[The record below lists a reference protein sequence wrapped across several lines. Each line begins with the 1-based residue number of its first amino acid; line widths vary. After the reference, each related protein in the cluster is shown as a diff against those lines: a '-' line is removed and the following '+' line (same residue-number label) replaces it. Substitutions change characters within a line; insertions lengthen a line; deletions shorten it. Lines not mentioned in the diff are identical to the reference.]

1 MKRNVLILFAICV
14 LTLLMSNAVSA
25 QSYNRIAEKKITLT
39 KGKKLVIKGEIRDSD
54 EISYQFKARA
64 GQKLTV
70 KIFGKDADFVL
81 YALHSF
87 DVEAIAGDTKF
98 WSGTLPKK
106 VDGKCEIVVHSNYKV
121 ADYRLEIT
129 LK

>member
-1 MKRNVLILFAICV
+1 MKKNLLVLLAICL
-14 LTLLMSNAVSA
+14 LTTVAVSA
-25 QSYNRIAEKKITLT
+25 QSYNRIKEKKITLVS
-39 KGKKLVIKGEIRDSD
+39 GKKLVLNGEVRDSD

-70 KIFGKDADFVL
+70 KVIGRDADFVL

-87 DVEAIAGDTKF
+87 DVEAIAEDKQF
-98 WSGTLPKK
+98 WSSKLPNL

-121 ADYRLEIT
+121 ASYRLEIT